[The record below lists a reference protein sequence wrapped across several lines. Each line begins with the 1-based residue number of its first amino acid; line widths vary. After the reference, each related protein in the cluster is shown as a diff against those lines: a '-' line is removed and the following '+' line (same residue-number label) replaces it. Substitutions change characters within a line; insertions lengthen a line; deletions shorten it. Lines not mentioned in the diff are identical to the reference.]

1 MGDRNGSLEL
11 FEIILYMQ
19 EHYQHLF
26 CYKDVDA
33 QTVLDEEKLKKF
45 AEFLRDTLDRDHDG
59 QISKEE
65 FIKGYCIWQMHVH
78 KKEMESAKNL
88 MAAEVY

>member
-26 CYKDVDA
+26 AHRDVDG
-33 QTVLDEEKLKKF
+33 QQVVDEEKLKGF

-59 QISKEE
+59 CVSKEE
-65 FIKGYCIWQMHVH
+65 FIKGYCIWQMHIHHVEQ
-78 KKEMESAKNL
+78 KSEKML
-88 MAAEVY
+88 AAASVY